1 MPFIPTEMH
10 VHVHMCTDTDTQT
23 NTHKFLKTQ
32 VIQNLF
38 PKGQSYDRNENEH
51 REIFLKGGHD
61 WEHI

>member
-1 MPFIPTEMH
+1 MLFIPTEMH
-10 VHVHMCTDTDTQT
+10 VQVRMCTDTH
-23 NTHKFLKTQ
+23 THKFLKTQ